1 MRHLAMGRTPPE
13 TDHPLS
19 EDGRVD
25 EGLAPEQ
32 VPEPG
37 MAPEEGAQ
45 ILVLD
50 EGELGGT
57 RVARL

>member
-1 MRHLAMGRTPPE
+1 MGRTPPE

-45 ILVLD
+45 MLD
-50 EGELGGT
+50 EGELGET